1 MPKVELMS
9 AKERQLWY
17 WRREME
23 SCNRCRHI
31 YKQGT
36 EEYRH
41 WTEKYENAIRTYN
54 ALSGEDLQPER
65 IMK

>member
-23 SCNRCRHI
+23 WLDLYLGDYASCVQWGDQTR
-31 YKQGT
+31 KVWKVT
-36 EEYRH
+36 E
-41 WTEKYENAIRTYN
+41 
-54 ALSGEDLQPER
+54 
-65 IMK
+65 